1 MNLQAAWIFFV
12 KKAVGGDVNRKIFHI
27 GKLFIQNCNNNNHT
41 LNWLWRPGI
50 VCRGI
55 IVILH
60 AFNES
65 FQVKFF
71 LWMSHGIFNSINVY
85 SVFVNISLF
94 LEWLNNH
101 FLFCLTEN
109 DVKVQDE
116 NEYFLQLYIFSVSP
130 WEDPN
135 DDSNCFDCF
144 ICHPC
149 HLWSWNIF
157 FITSL
162 LAKYFSVQSLTL
174 RSFLFLYFKH
184 FSQ

>member
-1 MNLQAAWIFFV
+1 MDLNKDGLIVGWIYRQPEFFLW
-12 KKAVGGDVNRKIFHI
+12 KKQYEEGMSMEKYFTLENFLYLK
-27 GKLFIQNCNNNNHT
+27 QNCNNNNYT
-41 LNWLWRPGI
+41 LNWLRGPGI

-60 AFNES
+60 VFNGS

-71 LWMSHGIFNSINVY
+71 LWMSHGIFDSINVY
-85 SVFVNISLF
+85 SVFVNILLF

-109 DVKVQDE
+109 DVKAQDE
-116 NEYFLQLYIFSVSP
+116 NEYFLQLYIFSASP
-130 WEDPN
+130 WEDPS
-135 DDSNCFDCF
+135 DDSNCFGCF

-157 FITSL
+157 FFL
-162 LAKYFSVQSLTL
+162 LL
-174 RSFLFLYFKH
+174 LF
-184 FSQ
+184 